1 MEQSRREA
9 SQSLS
14 TKKRGFWSSVMMATF
29 MLRRAR
35 KSKSAHM
42 EASIWKSLISAMRP
56 GHHNLQHNLEAPK
69 TGIEPEP
76 VPEKKLEPEPKVECE
91 LEPFHDVQAPPRACR
106 EKEYDSDGGMSCYA
120 SAENL
125 AELVKNGG
133 EGKEGSEEIR
143 EESFDSIDE
152 RAEEFISQFYE
163 QMKLQ
168 RLDSMNRYF
177 QMIQRSIG

>member
-1 MEQSRREA
+1 MDRSRRKA
-9 SQSLS
+9 SRSLS
-14 TKKRGFWSSVMMATF
+14 TKKRGFWSTVMVATF

-35 KSKSAHM
+35 KSNGARM
-42 EASIWKSLISAMRP
+42 EASIWKSLVSAMLP

-76 VPEKKLEPEPKVECE
+76 MPDKKLEHEPKVECE
-91 LEPFHDVQAPPRACR
+91 PEPFHDVQAPPRACK

-120 SAENL
+120 SVENL
-125 AELVKNGG
+125 VELDKNGG

-152 RAEEFISQFYE
+152 KAEEFIAQFYE